1 MPRLSIDITAQE
13 HQRLKAIAAL
23 KGQSIKQ
30 YVLSRTLKGVPDTS
44 HMTDE
49 DAYAEL
55 AKLLKPR
62 ISQARQGSLVTRSI
76 DDLKQSA
83 RKRLADGDE

>member
-13 HQRLKAIAAL
+13 HKQLKAIAAL

-30 YVLSRTLKGVPDTS
+30 YVLSRALRDVPDTS
-44 HMTDE
+44 QMSDE

-55 AKLLKPR
+55 AKLLAPR
-62 ISQARQGSLVTRSI
+62 ISHARQGSFSMRSI
-76 DDLKQSA
+76 NDIKQSA
-83 RKRLADGDE
+83 RKRIAGGNE